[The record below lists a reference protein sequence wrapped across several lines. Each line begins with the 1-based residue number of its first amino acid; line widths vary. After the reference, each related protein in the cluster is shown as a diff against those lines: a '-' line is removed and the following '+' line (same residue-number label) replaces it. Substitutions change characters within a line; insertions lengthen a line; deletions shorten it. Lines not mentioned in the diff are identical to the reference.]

1 MKKTY
6 PQLLIGI
13 FAGVIIMLS
22 SMASG
27 VMGFNF
33 AKRIINR
40 IGDNLRGKKSLNIPK
55 DFMVSF
61 ENERDFTIFST
72 NQAASE
78 ISDKYA
84 TDGKHSLIVEYPS
97 GVGISAMIFEAYGKD
112 CLNWQ
117 GADGFAFDIT
127 NSIDAQAHLTLK
139 IKSGK
144 KEHKKSFEKE
154 LTLPPL
160 KTVRIL
166 VKSREME
173 NYLDMHEISYINF
186 FMQDPQTTF
195 KLYYDNFK
203 VIRNDRV

>member
-1 MKKTY
+1 MKKICA
-6 PQLLIGI
+6 QFIIGI
-13 FAGVIIMLS
+13 LAGVIIMLS

-27 VMGFNF
+27 VMGFHF
-33 AKRIINR
+33 AKRIIDR
-40 IGDNLRGKKSLNIPK
+40 IDNNLQEKKTLNIPK
-55 DFMVSF
+55 EFRVSF
-61 ENERDFTIFST
+61 ENEDDLMIFNT
-72 NQAASE
+72 YQAASE

-84 TDGKHSLIVEYPS
+84 TDRKHSLMVEYPA
-97 GVGISAMIFEAYGKD
+97 GVGISTMIFETNGKD

-117 GADGFAFDIT
+117 GAYGFAFDIT
-127 NSIDAQAHLTLK
+127 NSVDAQAHLTLK

-144 KEHKKSFEKE
+144 KEPKKSFEKE
-154 LTLPPL
+154 LTLQPL

-195 KLYYDNFK
+195 KLYYDNFT